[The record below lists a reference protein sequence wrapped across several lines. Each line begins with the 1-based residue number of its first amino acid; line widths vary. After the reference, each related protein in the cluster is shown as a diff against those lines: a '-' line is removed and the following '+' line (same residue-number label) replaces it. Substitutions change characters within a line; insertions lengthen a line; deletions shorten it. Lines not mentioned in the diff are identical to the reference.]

1 MVASR
6 KSRRYTRK
14 AKGSRRTRHRKHRG
28 GSSGASGK
36 VTIYFQLAPG
46 SGVVSNVFSSDPA
59 FTVQAN
65 PPSKA
70 GKINITGT
78 SKSKIRNVEAKAIP
92 DGSTTGWAS
101 GLMSPAVSNTTKF
114 TLSRGTA
121 SLMGRTAVSIP
132 AAGVTLAD
140 KLNINNLLGT
150 SNWSAGKQPHS
161 SGVAPPGGTAPAN
174 IQLILTTA

>member
-6 KSRRYTRK
+6 KSRRYTRRVK
-14 AKGSRRTRHRKHRG
+14 RSRRTRHRKHRG
-28 GSSGASGK
+28 GGA
-36 VTIYFQLAPG
+36 VTIYFQLAPD
-46 SGVVSNVFSSDPA
+46 SGAVSNVFSSDPA

-65 PPSKA
+65 PPSRA
-70 GKINITGT
+70 GKINIMGT
-78 SKSKIRNVEAKAIP
+78 STSKITNVEAKAIP

-114 TLSRGTA
+114 TLSKGTA

-132 AAGVTLAD
+132 ATGVTLAD

-161 SGVAPPGGTAPAN
+161 SGVVPPGGNANAN